1 MVPGSPVDGCHMFG
15 DSDDIKGNIPL
26 IVRGGCMFIHKVI
39 IIIIYYSFVYLLFL
53 FAVFIGS

>member
-1 MVPGSPVDGCHMFG
+1 MVVPKSPVDGCDMFG

-39 IIIIYYSFVYLLFL
+39 IIIILLLLLLLLYYCLLD
-53 FAVFIGS
+53 S